1 MKLRWMFGLIVL
13 MLALA
18 LTACGGGDDEEENG
32 DGGNGTPAATKT
44 AEAEGTQE
52 SAETPKATK
61 TAEAEAP
68 SGGGG
73 ASLSDIPAYPGADK
87 TGDWSG
93 SDAPIPLIG
102 GGDVDLEDWEQ
113 SEWATY
119 ESGDSWET
127 VSDWYKGKMPDS
139 GWEEEGWSNFSFEG
153 GVAWGS
159 YTRDGGNSAAWVFV
173 SGTDGEKTQI
183 VIGAAHK

>member
-1 MKLRWMFGLIVL
+1 MRLRWILGLIIL
-13 MLALA
+13 TLALA
-18 LTACGGGDDEEENG
+18 LVACGGGDDEDE
-32 DGGNGTPAATKT
+32 DGNGGEDKTPAATKT
-44 AEAEGTQE
+44 AEAGET
-52 SAETPKATK
+52 ETPEVVDTETPEA
-61 TAEAEAP
+61 AEP
-68 SGGGG
+68 SGGGGGG
-73 ASLSDIPAYPGADK
+73 ASLSDIPVYPGADK

-93 SDAPIPLIG
+93 DDAPLPLIG

-127 VSDWYKGKMPDS
+127 VADWYKGKMTDS
-139 GWEEEGWSNFSFEG
+139 GWEEEGWSDFSFEG

-159 YTRDGGNSAAWVFV
+159 YTRDGGDSAAWVFV
-173 SGTDGEKTQI
+173 SGTDDQTEI